1 MTARE
6 MALKVLYETEQ
17 KQGYLNLVFAESLKK
32 AELSPLDAGLTKEL
46 VFGVFR
52 HKIFL
57 DYIIRANSKIRLKKL
72 DPKILNL
79 LRIGVYQL
87 YFMDKIPPHAAVSE
101 CVSMAKKVSFGRTPG
116 FVNAVLRSAIREGKR
131 DLKELKKDKIKFLST
146 KYSYPEDL
154 TKFFLDTFKT
164 RAESIMS
171 AGNETPPLCVRVNTL
186 KTTREELKKMLYNAE
201 ITAEDTPF
209 CDSGLY
215 LYNASEKKREGFKSL
230 FTVQDQ
236 SSQLA
241 ALALDPQKNDVILD
255 LCSAPGGKTT
265 HIAEL
270 MENQGKIFAFDLYE
284 HRLKSVD
291 ESSEKLGINIIKT
304 EVFDASEMHKELI
317 EKADKILLDVP
328 CSGLGIIRR
337 KPDIKYKENITDF
350 DEILSLQKKIL
361 NNAKNYLK
369 PGGVMI
375 YSTCTINPKENLE
388 QINKF
393 LSENPDFKIDKIKSP
408 HITGEIKENAEKGYI
423 EIFPD
428 TEKSDGFFVCRL
440 KKEE

>member
-6 MALKVLYETEQ
+6 AALKILYETEV
-17 KQGYLNLVFAESLKK
+17 KKGYLNLVFAEVLKK
-32 AELSPLDAGLTKEL
+32 AELSPVDAGFAKEL

-52 HKIFL
+52 YKIFL
-57 DYIIRANSKIRLKKL
+57 DYTIRANSKIRLKKL

-79 LRIGVYQL
+79 LRIGAYQI
-87 YFMDKIPPHAAVSE
+87 YFLDKVPPHAAVSE
-101 CVSMAKKVSFGRTPG
+101 CVSLAKKVSFGKTPG
-116 FVNAVLRSAIREGKR
+116 FINAVLRSIIREGKR
-131 DLKELKKDKIKFLST
+131 DLSELKKDKVKYLSV

-154 TKFFLDTFKT
+154 TKFFINNFGK

-186 KTTREELKKMLYNAE
+186 KTTKEELKNMLEKVE
-201 ITAEDTPF
+201 IRTEDTPF

-215 LYNASEKKREGFKSL
+215 LFDASEKKREPFSSL

-241 ALALDPQKNDVILD
+241 ALALDPEKNDVVLD

-265 HIAEL
+265 HLAEL
-270 MENQGKIFAFDLYE
+270 MENKGEILAFDLYD
-284 HRLKSVD
+284 HRLKNVSKSA
-291 ESSEKLGINIIKT
+291 ERLGIDIIKT
-304 EVFDASEMHKELI
+304 EVGDAGYENPELI
-317 EKADKILLDVP
+317 GKADKILLDVP

-369 PGGVMI
+369 AGGVMV
-375 YSTCTINPKENLE
+375 YSTCTVNPKENIE
-388 QINKF
+388 QIKLF
-393 LSENPDFKIDKIKSP
+393 LNENPDFKIDEIKSP
-408 HITGEIKENAEKGYI
+408 HIIGALKEKAKEGYI
-423 EIFPD
+423 EIYPD

>member
-6 MALKVLYETEQ
+6 AALRILYETEI
-17 KQGYLNLVFAESLKK
+17 KKGYLNLVFAEGLKK
-32 AELSPLDAGLTKEL
+32 AELSPLDSGFVKEL
-46 VFGVFR
+46 VFGVYRF
-52 HKIFL
+52 KIFL
-57 DYIIRANSKIRLKKL
+57 DYIIRANSKIRLKKI
-72 DPKILNL
+72 DPKVLNL
-79 LRIGVYQL
+79 LRLGVYQI
-87 YFMDKIPPHAAVSE
+87 YFMDKVPSHAAVSE
-101 CVSMAKKVSFGRTPG
+101 SVSLAKKVSFGKTPG
-116 FVNAVLRSAIREGKR
+116 FVNAVLRSVIREGKR
-131 DLKELKKDKIKFLST
+131 DLKELKVDKVKYLSI

-154 TKFFLDTFKT
+154 VKFFCDTFGK
-164 RAESIMS
+164 RAESLLS

-186 KTTREELKKMLYNAE
+186 KTTKEELRKAMEKSD
-201 ITAEDTPF
+201 ITTEETPF

-215 LYNASEKKREGFKSL
+215 LFNASEKKREQFKEL

-241 ALALDPQKNDVILD
+241 ALALDPQKNDVVLD

-265 HIAEL
+265 HLAEL
-270 MENQGKIFAFDLYE
+270 MENTGKILAYDLYD
-284 HRLKSVD
+284 HRLKNVN
-291 ESSEKLGINIIKT
+291 ESSERLGINIIKT
-304 EVFDASEMHKELI
+304 EVGDAACENPELLNC
-317 EKADKILLDVP
+317 ADKILLDVP

-350 DEILSLQKKIL
+350 DEILTLQRKIL
-361 NNAKNYLK
+361 ENAKKYLK
-369 PGGVMI
+369 PGGIMV

-388 QINKF
+388 QIKLF
-393 LSENPDFKIDKIKSP
+393 LYENPDFKIDEIKSTHLTGKIK
-408 HITGEIKENAEKGYI
+408 EEAKKGYI

>member
-6 MALKVLYETEQ
+6 VVLRILYETEV
-17 KQGYLNLVFAESLKK
+17 KKGYLNLVFAEGLKK
-32 AELSPLDAGLTKEL
+32 ANLSSADAGFAKEL

-52 HKIFL
+52 YKIFL

-79 LRIGVYQL
+79 LRIGVYQI
-87 YFMDKIPPHAAVSE
+87 YFMDKVPPHAAVSE
-101 CVSMAKKVSFGRTPG
+101 SVSLAKKVSFGKTPG
-116 FVNAVLRSAIREGKR
+116 FVNAVLRSILREGKR
-131 DLKELKKDKIKFLST
+131 DLAELKKDKIKYLSV
-146 KYSYPEDL
+146 KYSYPEEL
-154 TKFFLDTFKT
+154 VKFFVNTFKN

-171 AGNETPPLCVRVNTL
+171 AGNETPPLCIRLNSL
-186 KTTREELKKMLYNAE
+186 KTTKDALKDALEKAE
-201 ITAEDTPF
+201 IKTEDTPF

-215 LYNASEKKREGFKSL
+215 LFDAGEKKREPFSSL
-230 FTVQDQ
+230 LTVQDQ

-241 ALALDPQKNDVILD
+241 ALALDPQKNDVVLD
-255 LCSAPGGKTT
+255 LCAAPGGKTT
-265 HIAEL
+265 HLAEL
-270 MENQGKIFAFDLYE
+270 MENTGEIYAFDLYD

-291 ESSEKLGINIIKT
+291 ESAERLGISIIKT
-304 EVFDASEMHKELI
+304 EVFDASEENKKLI

-350 DEILSLQKKIL
+350 DEILSLQRKIL
-361 NNAKNYLK
+361 NNAKKYLK
-369 PGGVMI
+369 AGGVMV

-388 QINKF
+388 QIKTF
-393 LSENPDFKIDKIKSP
+393 LDENPEFKIDEIKSP
-408 HITGEIKENAEKGYI
+408 HITGTINEKAKEGYI